1 MKILWNMILQ
11 RVNAVSKQVQ
21 RPDIE
26 LGLAVKQL
34 ESLCAFVADLREN
47 FHQSEALATDTSHE
61 KPYRLEIRR
70 KTKRKTFPEENPSE
84 DVEYSAGDKYRIET
98 FNVIL
103 EH

>member
-21 RPDIE
+21 RRDIE

-47 FHQSEALATDTSHE
+47 VHQYEALATDHE
-61 KPYRLEIRR
+61 KHINW
-70 KTKRKTFPEENPSE
+70 KFEENKEKDLS
-84 DVEYSAGDKYRIET
+84 
-98 FNVIL
+98 
-103 EH
+103 